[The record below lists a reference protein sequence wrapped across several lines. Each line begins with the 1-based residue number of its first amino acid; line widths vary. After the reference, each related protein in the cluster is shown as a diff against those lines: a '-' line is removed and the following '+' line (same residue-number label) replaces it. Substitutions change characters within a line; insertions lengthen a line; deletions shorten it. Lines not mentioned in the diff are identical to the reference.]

1 MLTRRQLLEMAGLAG
16 ITCAV
21 GSDILAAEG
30 GGEIGDE
37 IGGEE
42 VAPPVEQRA
51 IPSDSFKKQYDVVV
65 VGAGISGCAAALAAA
80 RAGQKTLLIEKTLI
94 PGGMATAGLITWYSP
109 ICDGNGNKVTRGIA
123 EEFLV
128 KSNMYGPG
136 SGGPRCWKEDT
147 EKAREART
155 KRRYDAG
162 YQAMPMVLTLDDLM
176 DAAGVHYLYDTRFC
190 QAVVKGGRLV
200 GLEVENTSGRGLIEC
215 GCCVDATGSATVA
228 FRAGAPCIEGS
239 NSMCMVL
246 DEFSPEKKKIHKNWH
261 GMRNLKKDKKK
272 YRGIG
277 GDEVTDFAMK
287 GRRYLREE
295 YAARIKEDG
304 EQGNWPVYLP
314 TIPQFRTTRKID
326 GVGALDTKLMNKPID
341 DSIGLTAEWHRTSK
355 GKLFEIPLG
364 SFLPKGVKGLL
375 TSGRCMSTATGG
387 GWSITRIIH
396 TCVHTGEL
404 AGVVA
409 AAAAEKNTTPDALD
423 LTDIHARLDKLGVL
437 YKIDQIATAPK
448 HLSEK

>member
-21 GSDILAAEG
+21 GSDVLAGEG
-30 GGEIGDE
+30 GGEIG
-37 IGGEE
+37 GEE
-42 VAPPVEQRA
+42 TAAPPTEQPA
-51 IPSDSFKKQYDVVV
+51 VASDSFKKQYDVVV
-65 VGAGISGCAAALAAA
+65 VGGGIAGCAAALAAA

-128 KSNMYGPG
+128 KSNRYGPG
-136 SGGPRCWKEDT
+136 SGGPKCWKQDT
-147 EKAREART
+147 PQAREAR
-155 KRRYDAG
+155 KGRRYDAG
-162 YQAMPMVLTLDDLM
+162 YSAMPMVLTLDELM

-239 NSMCMVL
+239 NMMCMVV
-246 DEFSPEKKKIHKNWH
+246 DEFSPGKKKIHKNWH
-261 GMRNLKKDKKK
+261 GMRGLKKDKKK

-277 GDEVTDFAMK
+277 GDEVTDFAVK

-295 YAARIKEDG
+295 YAARIEEDG
-304 EQGNWPVYLP
+304 EQGNYPIYLP
-314 TIPQFRTTRKID
+314 GIPQFRTTRKIQ
-326 GVGALDTKLMNKPID
+326 GIGALDTRLMNKPID
-341 DSIGLTAEWHRTSK
+341 DSIGLTAEWHRNSK
-355 GKLFEIPLG
+355 GQLFEIPLG
-364 SFLPKGVKGLL
+364 SFLPKGVKGLV
-375 TSGRCMSTATGG
+375 TSGRCMSTARGK

-409 AAAAEKNTTPDALD
+409 AAAVEKKTTPDALA
-423 LTDIHARLDKLGVL
+423 LGDIHAKLDKLGIL
-437 YKIDQIATAPK
+437 YKIDQIAAAPK
-448 HLSEK
+448 HVPVK

>member
-21 GSDILAAEG
+21 GTDLLAAEA
-30 GGEIGDE
+30 GEE
-37 IGGEE
+37 IGGEP
-42 VAPPVEQRA
+42 VAAPTERPS
-51 IPSDSFKKQYDVVV
+51 IPSDSFRKQYDVVV
-65 VGAGISGCAAALAAA
+65 VGGGIAGCASALAAA
-80 RAGQKTLLIEKTLI
+80 RAGHKTLLIEKTLI

-123 EEFLV
+123 EEFLI

-136 SGGPRCWKEDT
+136 SGGAKCWKEDSP
-147 EKAREART
+147 KAREARK

-162 YQAMPMVLTLDDLM
+162 YNAMSMVLTLDDLM

-190 QAVVKGGRLV
+190 QAVVKSGRLV

-215 GCCVDATGSATVA
+215 NCCVDATGSATVA
-228 FRAGAPCIEGS
+228 FRAGAPCIEGT

-246 DEFSPEKKKIHKNWH
+246 DEFSPQKKKVSKNWH
-261 GMRNLKKDKKK
+261 RMRGLKKDRKK

-295 YAARIKEDG
+295 YAARIEEDG
-304 EQGNWPVYLP
+304 EQGDYPIYLP
-314 TIPQFRTTRKID
+314 GIPQFRTTRKID
-326 GVGALDTKLMNKPID
+326 GIGALDTTLMNKPIA
-341 DSIGLTAEWHRTSK
+341 DSIGLTAEWHKNSK

-364 SFLPKGVKGLL
+364 SFLPKGIKGLL
-375 TSGRCMSTATGG
+375 TAGRCMSTAEGG

-409 AAAAEKNTTPDALD
+409 AAAVEHKTTPDALA
-423 LTDIHARLDKLGVL
+423 LADIHAKLDKLGIL
-437 YKIDQIATAPK
+437 YKIDQIADAPK
-448 HLSEK
+448 HVPAK